1 MNALVVTWSMCAAAC
16 MMLGVMHLFFW
27 YNSRQVTAY
36 LLSAVMA
43 FSAAVN
49 TMLELTLMLTESPD
63 VYGEL
68 IRWVNLSIFMILVP
82 MVWFVYQYFNT
93 GRRWLAIAITIL
105 WVAGII
111 INFLSPGSLTFDL
124 LTDLKREH
132 TFLGEPFSLPVGD
145 LNQWRLLADAASFLI
160 LIYIVDATYK
170 LWKRRDGD
178 QTWITGS
185 AIVVF
190 ILFAGIHTPL
200 VDAGVV
206 STPYMI
212 SFSFIAI
219 VLALSYQVVRDAI
232 RAMKYKLELQ
242 QARHRLDQ
250 YGKADLLGECGVM
263 LAHELN
269 QPLTAILSNA
279 QAAQRYIDAEDLDI
293 EEVRTILKDIV
304 DDDRRASEII
314 KRIRMLLNNEEGTR
328 EYFDL
333 NATIREVVEMLR
345 SELVDNNIV
354 LSTDFAEQLAPVYAG
369 RIEVQLVLMN
379 LMLNALKVM
388 ANGNSDNRTL
398 SIITRMRGEEG
409 LVEIGDTGPG
419 IAKELHDSLF
429 DRFISDESNRLGM
442 GLAICRR
449 IIERFGGRIWAENK
463 EDGGAVLSFTLPMEN
478 TKDVRYG

>member
-1 MNALVVTWSMCAAAC
+1 MNALVVTWSMCASLC
-16 MMLGVMHLFFW
+16 LMLGLVHLFFW
-27 YNSRQVTAY
+27 YKSRQVTAY
-36 LLSAVMA
+36 LLSALMA

-49 TMLELTLMLTESPD
+49 TMLELALMLTESLD

-68 IRWVNLSIFMILVP
+68 IRWANLSIFMILVP

-105 WVAGII
+105 WVAGIV

-132 TFLGEPFSLPVGD
+132 TFLGESFSLPEGD
-145 LNQWRLLADAASFLI
+145 LNQWRLLADAASLLI
-160 LIYIVDATYK
+160 LIYIIDATYK

-185 AIVVF
+185 AIVAF

-212 SFSFIAI
+212 GFSFIAI

-232 RAMKYKLELQ
+232 RAMRYKLDLQ
-242 QARHRLDQ
+242 QARHSLDQ

-279 QAAQRYIDAEDLDI
+279 QAAQRYIDSDHLDV
-293 EEVRTILKDIV
+293 EEVRAILRDIV

-314 KRIRMLLNNEEGTR
+314 KRIRMLLKNEEGTR

-333 NATIREVVEMLR
+333 NAIIEEVVEMLR
-345 SELVDNNIV
+345 SELEDNNIG
-354 LSTDFAEQLAPVYAG
+354 LSTNFAGELVPVYAG

-379 LMLNALKVM
+379 LLLNALKAM
-388 ANGNSDNRTL
+388 ADSSRQSRSL
-398 SIITRMRGEEG
+398 SIITQMRGDEA

-419 IAKELHDSLF
+419 IAEDLHDSLF
-429 DRFISDESNRLGM
+429 NRFISGEGDRLGM
-442 GLAICRR
+442 GLAISRR

-463 EDGGAVLSFTLPMEN
+463 EDGGAVFSFTLPL
-478 TKDVRYG
+478 KDTRDVNNG

>member
-1 MNALVVTWSMCAAAC
+1 MCAAAC
-16 MMLGVMHLFFW
+16 VMLGVMHLLFW
-27 YNSRQVTAY
+27 YHNRQVTAY
-36 LLSAVMA
+36 LLSSVMA
-43 FSAAVN
+43 FSATVN
-49 TMLELTLMLTESPD
+49 TMLELALMLTESQE

-93 GRRWLAIAITIL
+93 GRRWLAVVITIL
-105 WVAGII
+105 WAAGII

-132 TFLGEPFSLPVGD
+132 TFLGETFSLPEGD
-145 LNQWRLLADAASFLI
+145 LNQWRHLADAASFLI
-160 LIYIVDATYK
+160 LIYIIDATYK
-170 LWKRRDGD
+170 LWKRRDDD

-206 STPYMI
+206 STPYMV

-232 RAMKYKLELQ
+232 RAMRYKLELQ
-242 QARHRLDQ
+242 QARHSLDQ

-279 QAAQRYIDAEDLDI
+279 QAAQRYIDSNDLDV
-293 EEVRTILKDIV
+293 EEVRSILKDIV

-314 KRIRMLLNNEEGTR
+314 KRIRMLLNNEESTR

-333 NATIREVVEMLR
+333 NAAIREVVEMLR
-345 SELVDNNIV
+345 RELAEKNVV
-354 LSTDFAEQLAPVYAG
+354 LSTNFAEALAPVYAG

-388 ANGNSDNRTL
+388 ADSSNENHTL
-398 SIITRMRGEEG
+398 TITTHIRGEEA
-409 LVEIGDTGPG
+409 VIEIGDTGPG

-429 DRFISDESNRLGM
+429 DRFISDDSNSLGM

-463 EDGGAVLSFTLPMEN
+463 EHGGAVFSFTLSMEN